1 MAGGPRFG
9 LQADLVLPGKCW
21 IRVGAVCEEARGI
34 EIPAPESESLAAPLP
49 PWLLK
54 PPCEFGW
61 LLASGLGAEAVGGG
75 GGGGVWK
82 CRESPLQ
89 LPSEAG
95 GWQPLSIAS
104 HPYRTLPFLGQILKS
119 MKRWCEPSLEVNKGG
134 TDRGRQIS
142 VPRLTVNERSKR

>member
-75 GGGGVWK
+75 GGRGCVEVQ
-82 CRESPLQ
+82 RVPTAAPLR
-89 LPSEAG
+89 S
-95 GWQPLSIAS
+95 W
-104 HPYRTLPFLGQILKS
+104 
-119 MKRWCEPSLEVNKGG
+119 
-134 TDRGRQIS
+134 
-142 VPRLTVNERSKR
+142 RLAAP

>member
-61 LLASGLGAEAVGGG
+61 LLNSGLGAEAVGGG
-75 GGGGVWK
+75 GGAEGGGSA
-82 CRESPLQ
+82 ESPHCSSPPKLEAGSPLAC
-89 LPSEAG
+89 LPSLQNPA
-95 GWQPLSIAS
+95 
-104 HPYRTLPFLGQILKS
+104 F
-119 MKRWCEPSLEVNKGG
+119 
-134 TDRGRQIS
+134 
-142 VPRLTVNERSKR
+142 PRSDPKVYETMV